1 MTLLLPDAGHFQT
14 LLESIVAN
22 PEQRLCD
29 LPLLTESD
37 RHQLLVEWNDTQ
49 TKYLKDSCIHRLFEE
64 QVEQTP
70 DAIAIVFEDEQLT
83 YRELNIRAN
92 KLAHHLQQLGVVP
105 DVLVG
110 ICLERSIEMIVGLL
124 GILKAGG
131 AYLPLD
137 PTYPQERLNFML
149 EDAQISILLTHSLL
163 APLFNRS
170 FSEEGWGDRPP
181 ELSIVWVDKDEEA
194 MAYGTATPDAYS
206 TATPNASQ
214 TEENLTSSVTPDNLA
229 YVIYTSGSTGKP
241 KVF

>member
-1 MTLLLPDAGHFQT
+1 MLGHFQT

-22 PEQRLCD
+22 PEQRLCE

-110 ICLERSIEMIVGLL
+110 ICLERSMEMIVGLL

-163 APLFNRS
+163 APL
-170 FSEEGWGDRPP
+170 
-181 ELSIVWVDKDEEA
+181 
-194 MAYGTATPDAYS
+194 
-206 TATPNASQ
+206 
-214 TEENLTSSVTPDNLA
+214 LTGALVRRVGGIAHL
-229 YVIYTSGSTGKP
+229 GCL
-241 KVF
+241 